1 MPELVDLAA
10 RGSVRFVDIV
20 CMAALLIMRRVSHKL
35 PGPLIIVVGAIV
47 VSAGVDLW
55 IARAN
60 GPLRQLGLM
69 KRLGAEHIHP
79 SVRAAVAAYQAQF
92 GTP

>member
-1 MPELVDLAA
+1 
-10 RGSVRFVDIV
+10 VRFVDIV

-60 GPLRQLGLM
+60 GPLRQLLTATGLM